1 MSTIVT
7 IDRARIL
14 PERETVYRSQ
24 GIKDGSDV
32 HERIREL
39 HSKAME
45 FFLTTA
51 EPVCITS
58 GLSTGEFD
66 TIFRGEGKNEGDN
79 PLKLI
84 YPKSR
89 SLVLFALTLGSEISA
104 TIETLFESR
113 EFALGTML
121 DTVASL
127 AADKAVE
134 VLEKDVYRDLLER
147 GLIDTECDVLS
158 YSAGYCGWDIS
169 GQKKLFH
176 YLDPGKIQMTLNDSF
191 LMSPLKSVSG
201 VLVAGEK
208 EIHLFETDYPFCRE
222 CETHSCRLRMNR
234 MLES

>member
-1 MSTIVT
+1 
-7 IDRARIL
+7 
-14 PERETVYRSQ
+14 
-24 GIKDGSDV
+24 
-32 HERIREL
+32 
-39 HSKAME
+39 ME
-45 FFLTTA
+45 IFLTAT
-51 EPVCITS
+51 EPVGIMS
-58 GLSTGEFD
+58 ELSTSEFAP
-66 TIFRGEGKNEGDN
+66 IFRGEGKNKGDN
-79 PLKLI
+79 PLKSI

-89 SLVLFALTLGSEISA
+89 SLILFALTLGSEISTA
-104 TIETLFESR
+104 IETLFERR

-147 GLIDTECDVLS
+147 GLIDAECDVLG

-169 GQKKLFH
+169 GQKKLFQ

-201 VLVAGEK
+201 VLVAGER

-234 MLES
+234 RLVS